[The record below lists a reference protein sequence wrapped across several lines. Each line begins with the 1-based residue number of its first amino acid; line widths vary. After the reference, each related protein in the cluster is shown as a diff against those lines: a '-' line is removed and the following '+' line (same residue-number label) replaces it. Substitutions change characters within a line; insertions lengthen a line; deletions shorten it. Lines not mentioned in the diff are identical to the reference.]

1 MKKTLFVKNAA
12 LLTATSFVLRLL
24 GIVFKVWLAG
34 AIKSEGIGLYQLVL
48 SVSALAFAFSAGPLP
63 VAVTRLVSKNS
74 VLGQQKG
81 EMKAVK
87 AGVFIALL
95 LSLLSFGVVFFGAN
109 FIGNTLLQDAR
120 TVLPLKIMSVGVP
133 FIAFSSVM
141 KGYFF
146 AKRKIASDS
155 LRVLLEQI
163 IRLGIC
169 FFIVSRFIHKGAVF
183 TLCGVIFADTVS
195 EIFSFLF
202 CLFLFLKQDGVYLPK
217 ESTKA
222 EQKEI
227 LRIASPILASRYSTT
242 ALRTAESVITPTCLA
257 KTMGKST
264 ALAHFGA
271 VKGMALPVLFFPSSI
286 LSALSSL
293 LLPEMS
299 EAIAKGK
306 PYVVKNAVKKT
317 LKTTWLIGV
326 VFGCVFFFAA
336 NEIADII
343 YKDGYIGY
351 LIRFLAPIVPLMYLD
366 GITDGILKGLDLQGF
381 CLKIAIL
388 DSSLRL
394 ILIGVFVPKYS
405 MTAFLLI
412 MTASN
417 LFTCFATTAK
427 LLKVTKVSFKFFKE
441 ILLPVLVGFAV
452 CSVIREV
459 LFFVTNKIVFCI
471 LFCTVSPLL
480 YAVLLFVL
488 GIVDINDYT

>member
-12 LLTATSFVLRLL
+12 LLTATSFILRLL
-24 GIVFKVWLAG
+24 GIIFKVWLAG
-34 AIKSEGIGLYQLVL
+34 AIKSEGIGLYQLLL
-48 SVSALAFAFSAGPLP
+48 SVSALAFAFSMGPLP

-74 VLGQQKG
+74 VLGHQKG
-81 EMKAVK
+81 EMKAIK
-87 AGVFIALL
+87 AGLFIAFL
-95 LSLLSFGVVFFGAN
+95 LSLLSFCLVFFGAN
-109 FIGNTLLQDAR
+109 FIGGTLLNDTR
-120 TVLPLKIMSVGVP
+120 TVLPLKIMSVSIP
-133 FIAFSSVM
+133 FVAFSSVM

-146 AKRKIASDS
+146 AKRRIGVDS

-169 FFIVSRFIHKGAVF
+169 FFVVSRFVHKGAVF
-183 TLCGVIFADTVS
+183 TLCGVVFADTVS

-202 CLFLFLKQDGVYLPK
+202 CLFIFLKQDGVYIEK
-217 ESTKA
+217 ENAKT

-242 ALRTAESVITPTCLA
+242 VLRTAESVITPGCLA
-257 KTMGKST
+257 KTMNKST

-299 EAIAKGK
+299 EAVAKGK

-326 VFGCVFFFAA
+326 IFGSVFFFAA
-336 NEIADII
+336 NEIANII
-343 YKDGYIGY
+343 YKDGYVGY

-381 CLKIAIL
+381 CFKIALL
-388 DSSLRL
+388 DSSFRL
-394 ILIGVFVPKYS
+394 ILIAIFVPQYS

-412 MTASN
+412 MIASN
-417 LFTCFATTAK
+417 VFTCFATTTK
-427 LLKVTKVSFKFFKE
+427 LLKTTKVSFSFFKE
-441 ILLPVLVGFAV
+441 ILLPILVGFAV
-452 CSVIREV
+452 CSAVREI
-459 LFFVTNKIVFCI
+459 LFFITNKIVFCAV
-471 LFCTVSPLL
+471 FCGLSLLL
-480 YAVLLFVL
+480 YTALLILL
-488 GIVDINDYT
+488 GAIDKNDYI

>member
-1 MKKTLFVKNAA
+1 MKKTLFVKNAV
-12 LLTATSFVLRLL
+12 LLTATSFILRLL

-48 SVSALAFAFSAGPLP
+48 SVSALAFAFSMGPLP

-87 AGVFIALL
+87 AGLFIAFL
-95 LSLLSFGVVFFGAN
+95 LSAVSFCVVFFGAK
-109 FIGNTLLQDAR
+109 FIGTTLLRDAR
-120 TVLPLKIMSVGVP
+120 TVLPLKIMSVSVP
-133 FIAFSSVM
+133 FVAFSSVM

-146 AKRKIASDS
+146 AKRKIAADS
-155 LRVLLEQI
+155 LRVLIEQI
-163 IRLGIC
+163 IRLALC
-169 FFIVSRFIHKGAVF
+169 FFVVGRFIHKGAVF
-183 TLCGVIFADTVS
+183 ALCGVIFADTVS

-202 CLFLFLKQDGVYLPK
+202 CLFVFLKQDGVYMEK
-217 ESTKA
+217 ENAKA

-242 ALRTAESVITPTCLA
+242 ALRTAESVITPSCLA
-257 KTMGKST
+257 KTMSNST
-264 ALAHFGA
+264 ALSHFGA

-299 EAIAKGK
+299 EAVAKGK

-317 LKTTWLIGV
+317 LKTTWLVGV
-326 VFGCVFFFAA
+326 IFGCIFFFSA
-336 NEIADII
+336 NEIAQII

-381 CLKIAIL
+381 CFKIALL
-388 DSSLRL
+388 DSSFRL
-394 ILIGVFVPKYS
+394 ILIAVLVPRYS

-412 MTASN
+412 MIASN
-417 LFTCFATTAK
+417 VFTCFATTAK
-427 LLKVTKVSFKFFKE
+427 LLKTTKVSFKFFKE
-441 ILLPVLVGFAV
+441 IILPTLIGFAV
-452 CSVIREV
+452 CSVMREV
-459 LFFVTNKIVFCI
+459 LFFITNKT
-471 LFCTVSPLL
+471 LFCVAFCGLSVLL
-480 YAVLLFVL
+480 YTVLLFLL
-488 GIVDINDYT
+488 GSADINDYT